1 MAPTAHNTRR
11 NPTWPSDTPRH
22 ARASRL
28 GAPAATSEH
37 TGRSCSAA
45 AIVIGDARRPV
56 CAVEMKRRAC
66 AAAAAARPRPQPN
79 GAQPLRVRRCACVW
93 SRPALRRPC
102 RLVASKG
109 DTTRPAPHPHNSGCV
124 KIFTGQFTIPP
135 ICPKNSSR

>member
-45 AIVIGDARRPV
+45 AIVIGDARRSLQPPR
-56 CAVEMKRRAC
+56 CGDMKRRAGG
-66 AAAAAARPRPQPN
+66 APQP
-79 GAQPLRVRRCACVW
+79 QPLD
-93 SRPALRRPC
+93 L
-102 RLVASKG
+102 
-109 DTTRPAPHPHNSGCV
+109 APN
-124 KIFTGQFTIPP
+124 I
-135 ICPKNSSR
+135 